1 MKRER
6 DPSGVEEDDDRG
18 PGFIE
23 PDCVVGELN
32 QINSLFS
39 AWNLR
44 SVKITL
50 NFMLRFNPAL
60 H

>member
-32 QINSLFS
+32 QILQFIFRMKFTVCKNYAKFYV
-39 AWNLR
+39 A
-44 SVKITL
+44 I
-50 NFMLRFNPAL
+50 
-60 H
+60 